1 MEAEKPKETAF
12 WDVAALEAEKDT
24 STIRADRWRK
34 AARNWLAHYV
44 EHKARHFIV
53 QTVENNVKLGNGS
66 QILDVGCG
74 PGKWVKLQRRLLKAI
89 LGKKSLS
96 FITSCTRR
104 FYDWSKSESKLFLN
118 DIS

>member
-1 MEAEKPKETAF
+1 MEAEKPKETVF
-12 WDVAALEAEKDT
+12 WDVVALEAEKDT

-53 QTVENNVKLGNGS
+53 QTVENKVKLGNGA

-104 FYDWSKSESKLFLN
+104 FYD
-118 DIS
+118 